1 MPCALIL
8 LSRHLSIRPQA
19 TSHWLAVSSSRCAFN
34 HQMRSRAASFPL
46 ICPCASLA
54 RPPSGKRSSQSLRV
68 YPFNFYCQSLAPHF
82 CGSLKRSAKNT
93 VVTDVDNLLRQL
105 SREPNGRPNLGIND
119 KAKAEKA
126 ERKQGVALLLLLLRH
141 KLTYTLQNKESIQ
154 VKSRSSLEVRN
165 GWMSMYED

>member
-1 MPCALIL
+1 MLGLLLITSCFVPSFASPTCPAPCETCVYSIL

-105 SREPNGRPNLGIND
+105 SREPNGRPNLGMND
-119 KAKAEKA
+119 KGPA
-126 ERKQGVALLLLLLRH
+126 
-141 KLTYTLQNKESIQ
+141 
-154 VKSRSSLEVRN
+154 
-165 GWMSMYED
+165 